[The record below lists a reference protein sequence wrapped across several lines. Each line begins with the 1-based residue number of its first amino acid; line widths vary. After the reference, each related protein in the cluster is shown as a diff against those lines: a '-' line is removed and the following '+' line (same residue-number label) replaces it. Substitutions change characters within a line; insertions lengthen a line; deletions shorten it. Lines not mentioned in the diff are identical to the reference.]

1 MVGGAISGYCAMGS
15 VESAITPT
23 SVMTML
29 ITPAKIGRSMKKCG
43 KFMSTAFAAAPSF
56 SVLRFSDA
64 FLCVRFAG
72 RSLFRHRRDF
82 HSGLQKLQTGRDNFL
97 AVLQSAFHNPFS
109 FEQTTS
115 LEVTTFD
122 GIIGLN
128 DEYVFQPL
136 LRADHS
142 VRDQCSPIRRCAR
155 NAHANKETWRNEV
168 RVPVFYNDS
177 RAHRPRPRIKAVVN
191 EVDRAFVR
199 KIRLVSEL
207 DPRRDLGRAR
217 AHTFPFLAQLYIF
230 EHRILVGID
239 FGINRIDRDYCRKQ
253 AIWTRSW
260 LDQIAYGNALVTH
273 SAVDRR
279 FDLRELKIQCGGIL
293 GRFGRTFGGGSTL
306 IGSSLLIEFA
316 RGDRGL

>member
-1 MVGGAISGYCAMGS
+1 M
-15 VESAITPT
+15 PT
-23 SVMTML
+23 AV
-29 ITPAKIGRSMKKCG
+29 PAG
-43 KFMSTAFAAAPSF
+43 PSF
-56 SVLRFSDA
+56 LVLRFSDA

-72 RSLFRHRRDF
+72 RSLFRYRRDS

-97 AVLQSAFHNPFS
+97 AVPQSAFHNPFS
-109 FEQTTS
+109 FKQTTG

-142 VRDQCSPIRRCAR
+142 VRDECSPIRRCAR
-155 NAHANKETWRNEV
+155 NAHANKKTWRNEV

-177 RAHRPRPRIKAVVN
+177 RTHRPRPRIKTVVN
-191 EVDRAFVR
+191 EVDCTLVR

-217 AHTFPFLAQLYIF
+217 AYAFPFLAQLYIF
-230 EHRILVGID
+230 EHGVLVGID
-239 FGINRIDRDYCRKQ
+239 FGINRIERDYCRPQ
-253 AIWTRSW
+253 AVWTCPG
-260 LDQIAYGNALVTH
+260 LNEIAYGAPLVTH

-279 FDLRELKIQCGGIL
+279 FDLRELKI
-293 GRFGRTFGGGSTL
+293 
-306 IGSSLLIEFA
+306 
-316 RGDRGL
+316 